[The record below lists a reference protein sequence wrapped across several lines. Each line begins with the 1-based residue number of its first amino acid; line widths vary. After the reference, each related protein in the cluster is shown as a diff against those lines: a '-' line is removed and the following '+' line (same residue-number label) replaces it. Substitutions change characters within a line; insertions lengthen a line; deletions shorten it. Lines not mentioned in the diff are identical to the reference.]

1 MHIFISEGEATSRG
15 ENPESLFEG
24 DSLFKQVRIWKEV
37 GRVGG
42 TAIRNNKILRKR
54 SIDVINP
61 ASRQLDTRSQ
71 SCKK

>member
-1 MHIFISEGEATSRG
+1 MHILISEGEATSRG

-24 DSLFKQVRIWKEV
+24 DSLFKQVKIWKEV

-42 TAIRNNKILRKR
+42 TAIRNNKILRR